1 VRREPRSVEWEWKVD
16 ESETADTVEAL
27 LAAEH
32 ARAEDRLNRARG
44 LVLFVLGVAA
54 LLYAPSLTPS
64 LVRVNAS
71 VFVPMFAWTV
81 FQHWRYHR
89 RLRTPAWLAKVNA
102 ATDLGAITA
111 LEIGYGLAGAP
122 GLALH
127 APIFLA
133 YFAVLAAGPF
143 SGSARH
149 AGAVTIAAVIASATV
164 ALTVILSGRVQLV
177 AGPLALTRTD
187 QASWLDEGAKVA
199 LLGTVGAIATYA
211 TAWSERTLHRA
222 LAAQVRRDT
231 EERAMVE
238 RLREAETLA
247 AIGTLAAATVHDV
260 RNPLTSI
267 GLQSEMMLRMPL
279 GDGPHEEL
287 RLIRDEARRAQS
299 FLSDLLT
306 FARTASKDDDA
317 RPLSIGERIDEAVAA
332 VRPLLNAHRI
342 PVEITVDDI
351 ANAETLPGS
360 AVRLERALV
369 NLLVNAIHAMES
381 QTGPRL
387 IRIRVRA
394 GLVID
399 VEDTGPG
406 FPGDLSTRAFERFV
420 TTKPAGKGTGLGLW
434 IVRQTVSTLGGA
446 VTAAN
451 LPEGGARIRIE
462 LPQYVEARAL
472 AGD

>member
-1 VRREPRSVEWEWKVD
+1 MRREPPTAELKWTVERSTTA
-16 ESETADTVEAL
+16 ESVEAL

-44 LVLFVLGVAA
+44 LVVLVLGVAA

-64 LVRVNAS
+64 LVSVNLG
-71 VFVPMFAWTV
+71 VFIPMLAWTV
-81 FQHWRYHR
+81 FQHVRYHR
-89 RLRTPAWLAKVNA
+89 RHRTPPWLATVNA
-102 ATDLGAITA
+102 ATDLASITA

-133 YFAVLAAGPF
+133 YFAVLAASPF
-143 SGSARH
+143 TGSARH
-149 AGAVTIAAVIASATV
+149 AALVTLGAVIASSAV

-177 AGPLALTRTD
+177 AGPLAMTSTD
-187 QASWLDEGAKVA
+187 QASLLDEGAKIA

-211 TAWSERTLHRA
+211 TAWSERTLRRA
-222 LAAQVRRDT
+222 LAAQVRRDA

-238 RLREAETLA
+238 RLRETETLA
-247 AIGTLAAATVHDV
+247 AVGTLAAATVHDV

-267 GLQSEMMLRMPL
+267 GLQSEMLLRLPL
-279 GDGPHEEL
+279 DDRALDDL

-306 FARTASKDDDA
+306 FARSASQDDDA

-342 PVEITVDDI
+342 PVEITVEDA
-351 ANAETLPGS
+351 ANTVTLNGS
-360 AVRLERALV
+360 AVRIERALV
-369 NLLVNAIHAMES
+369 NLLVNAIHAMEGQPS
-381 QTGPRL
+381 PKL
-387 IRIRVRA
+387 IRIQARA
-394 GLVID
+394 GLIID

-434 IVRQTVSTLGGA
+434 IVRQTVSGLGGI
-446 VTAAN
+446 VTATN

-462 LPQYVEARAL
+462 IPN
-472 AGD
+472 

>member
-1 VRREPRSVEWEWKVD
+1 
-16 ESETADTVEAL
+16 
-27 LAAEH
+27 
-32 ARAEDRLNRARG
+32 
-44 LVLFVLGVAA
+44 
-54 LLYAPSLTPS
+54 
-64 LVRVNAS
+64 
-71 VFVPMFAWTV
+71 
-81 FQHWRYHR
+81 
-89 RLRTPAWLAKVNA
+89 
-102 ATDLGAITA
+102 
-111 LEIGYGLAGAP
+111 
-122 GLALH
+122 
-127 APIFLA
+127 
-133 YFAVLAAGPF
+133 
-143 SGSARH
+143 
-149 AGAVTIAAVIASATV
+149 
-164 ALTVILSGRVQLV
+164 
-177 AGPLALTRTD
+177 
-187 QASWLDEGAKVA
+187 
-199 LLGTVGAIATYA
+199 
-211 TAWSERTLHRA
+211 
-222 LAAQVRRDT
+222 
-231 EERAMVE
+231 
-238 RLREAETLA
+238 
-247 AIGTLAAATVHDV
+247 
-260 RNPLTSI
+260 
-267 GLQSEMMLRMPL
+267 MMLRLPL
-279 GDGPHEEL
+279 GEGPHADL

-342 PVEITVDDI
+342 PVEITVEDI
-351 ANAETLPGS
+351 ANADTLPGS